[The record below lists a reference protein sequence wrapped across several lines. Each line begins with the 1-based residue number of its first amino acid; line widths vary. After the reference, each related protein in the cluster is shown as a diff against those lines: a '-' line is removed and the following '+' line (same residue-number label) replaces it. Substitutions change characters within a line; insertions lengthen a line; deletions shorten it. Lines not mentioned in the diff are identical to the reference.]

1 MILYNCHA
9 FLYFMYNF
17 EIRVLNPFFIIKEV
31 SGISVLETVTLK
43 LKKKIVESAAW
54 NE

>member
-43 LKKKIVESAAW
+43 LKKIVERAAW
-54 NE
+54 NK